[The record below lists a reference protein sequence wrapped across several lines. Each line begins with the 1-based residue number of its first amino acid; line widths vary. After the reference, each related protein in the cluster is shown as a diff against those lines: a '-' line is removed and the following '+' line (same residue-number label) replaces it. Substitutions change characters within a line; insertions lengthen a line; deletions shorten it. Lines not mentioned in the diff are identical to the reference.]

1 MSKEVTVTH
10 PLPDIR
16 GVKESVALRIAQM
29 LKQGRR
35 YFGSAGASLTH
46 HANNPDYD
54 SEFKTKLTKLGLAGE
69 RNTSEKI
76 QQWIKDK
83 PNAVLIDSVHV
94 KGIGKETIDPE
105 SGTVEGGDTDHV
117 LIFGNHVVLI
127 DSKRWQSKRSYSVS
141 PKGGILKSGGK
152 GKPGKS
158 FGGSHVN
165 AKAAKYLWKQYLHR
179 SAKVHSV
186 VCINAEK
193 VYVKMDANWK
203 KQGYRLLTIEKLFD
217 HLDYIYDHADDKDKT
232 EINSTL
238 VSQIV
243 VSCIKPFDAYT
254 RVFDESIKDFK

>member
-1 MSKEVTVTH
+1 MSNITIQPPV
-10 PLPDIR
+10 PDVK
-16 GVKESVALRIAQM
+16 GVKHQVSLKIAVM
-29 LKQGRR
+29 LEKGRR

-54 SEFKTKLTKLGLAGE
+54 SEFKRKLTTLGLEGE
-69 RNTSEKI
+69 RNTSQKL
-76 QQWIKDK
+76 QKWIKNK
-83 PNAVLIDSVHV
+83 PNAVLVDSVHV
-94 KGIGKETIDPE
+94 KGVGKEIIDPE

-117 LIFGNHVVLI
+117 LIIGDHVILI
-127 DSKRWQSKRSYSVS
+127 DSKRWQSKRSYSINN
-141 PKGGILKSGGK
+141 KGSILKSSGK
-152 GKPGKS
+152 GKPGRT

-165 AKAAKYLWKQYLHR
+165 AKSAKYLWKQYLHN

-203 KQGYRLLTIEKLFD
+203 KQGFRLLTIEKLFD
-217 HLDYIYDHADDKDKT
+217 HLDYIYENSDKKDQ
-232 EINSTL
+232 EQINSTL